1 MKKGNKFA
9 ALFLTL
15 TFAGACTYEAPEGI
29 KPTSG
34 DADFT
39 KVVTVGSSL
48 GAGFTNGAL
57 YTERQSA
64 STMAIL
70 AAQMKLVGGGDFN
83 QPDINSVNGY
93 YGVAPGPTILGR
105 LYFKVNTGTNCLGTA
120 NNPDI
125 TPKIPGETPGTY
137 TGDKDLLNNFSVY
150 GVTIQTAQHPALG
163 GPSSAN
169 PLYNPYYARFASE
182 PGTSTL
188 IGDTEAAL
196 EDGGTFFVF
205 WLGMDDVY
213 AFALNGADLTDATK
227 PLTSNGAFD
236 AAYAV
241 AVNTLLNANTEFE
254 TKGVLANIPSISSLP
269 YFSTVKWNQV
279 VFLDCNPTHVATVAQ
294 LNSGSVYGGYNG
306 ALDYL
311 ASSAGENQITQADAD
326 ARKVVFH
333 TGATAA
339 AGANAIVIK
348 DQTLTDIGP
357 QLAAVN
363 PGLAGFGQVRE
374 ANDGDLITLSAGAVL
389 PTGVGVSPAA
399 GFLGDKYVLLPS
411 EQITIQASIDHFNE
425 TISAT
430 VAAHSD
436 RLALVDINALLNT
449 LKTTVVTING
459 STLTAS
465 FIPPFGAYSLDGIH
479 PNPRGNAYIANEF
492 IRVINSKFESTIPYT
507 NPNSFP
513 GTELP
518 IP

>member
-1 MKKGNKFA
+1 MKKENKFA
-9 ALFLTL
+9 ALLLTL

-29 KPTSG
+29 KQTSG
-34 DADFT
+34 NADFT
-39 KVVTVGSSL
+39 KVVTVGSSM
-48 GAGFTNGAL
+48 GAGFMNGAL
-57 YTERQSA
+57 YDSSQKYS
-64 STMAIL
+64 SFSIL
-70 AAQMKLVGGGDFN
+70 ANQMKSVGGGEFN
-83 QPDINSVNGY
+83 QPDIKSVNGY

-125 TPKIPGETPGTY
+125 TPKIPGESPGAY

-150 GVTIQTAQHPALG
+150 GVTIQTAQLPALG

-169 PLYNPYYARFASE
+169 PFYNPYYARFASV

-188 IGDTEAAL
+188 IDDTEAAL
-196 EDGGTFFVF
+196 ENGGTFFVF
-205 WLGMDDVY
+205 WLGIDDAY
-213 AFALNGADLTDATK
+213 AFALNGADENDPTK

-236 AAYAV
+236 GAYAA
-241 AVNTLLNANTEFE
+241 AVTSLLNAETEIE

-269 YFSTVKWNQV
+269 YFSTVRWNQI
-279 VFLDCNPTHVATVAQ
+279 VFLDCNPTDVATVAQ

-311 ASSAGENQITQADAD
+311 ASEAGGNKITQADAD
-326 ARKVVFH
+326 SRKVVFH
-333 TGATAA
+333 TGTTAA

-348 DQTLTDIGP
+348 DQTLTDIGAD
-357 QLAAVN
+357 LAGVN
-363 PGLAGFGQVRE
+363 PALAGFGQVRE
-374 ANDGDLITLSAGAVL
+374 AAATDLITLSAGAVL

-411 EQITIQASIDHFNE
+411 EQATIQASIDHFNA

-430 VAAHSD
+430 VAANSD
-436 RLALVDINALLNT
+436 RLALVDINTLLNT
-449 LKTTVVTING
+449 LKTTVVTIKG

-465 FIPPFGAYSLDGIH
+465 FIPPFGAYTLDGIH
-479 PNPRGNAYIANEF
+479 LNARGNAYIANEF
-492 IRVINSKFESTIPYT
+492 IRVINSKFKSTIPST
-507 NPNSFP
+507 NPNNFP